1 MTETVTDAPAPAARA
16 SLWEDFID
24 IFYAPREVYARRRE
38 AGFGFVLVILTVVMT
53 ALFFVAQG
61 PLADAFAAEFRRGM
75 EQAGAAGQQMTA
87 EQMEGARRMG
97 SIFGTVSMLVG
108 IPLGVV
114 LVGLALWGMG
124 KLFGSVATAGM
135 AILVVTYA
143 QFPRVLQ
150 TVALLLQGLLFNPP
164 SLAQTSLGPARFF
177 DPDATSAVLMATL
190 MRLDVFYLW
199 STVLIAIGAQVLGRV
214 PKAQS
219 YLLAALVWVVG
230 GLVPLL
236 GALARG

>member
-1 MTETVTDAPAPAARA
+1 MTDTATEAPAPPARA

-38 AGFGFVLVILTVVMT
+38 AGFGVALLIVTLLMT
-53 ALFFVAQG
+53 ALFFAAQG

-75 EQAGAAGQQMTA
+75 AQAGAAGQQMTA

-97 SIFGTVSMLVG
+97 SIFGTASMLVFVP
-108 IPLGVV
+108 IGVV
-114 LVGLALWGMG
+114 LIGLVLWGVG
-124 KLFGSVATAGM
+124 KLFGFVGTATM
-135 AILVVTYA
+135 AMLVVTYA

-150 TVALLLQGLLFNPP
+150 TAAMLLQGLLFNPS
-164 SLAQTSLGPARFF
+164 SLAGTSLGPARFL
-177 DPDATSAVLMATL
+177 DPDTTSAVLMATL
-190 MRLDVFYLW
+190 MRLDVFYIW
-199 STVLIAIGAQVLGRV
+199 STALIAIGAQVVGRV

-219 YLLAALVWVVG
+219 YLLAALVWVAG
-230 GLVPLL
+230 GLVPLV